1 MKHINSIQYLKL
13 YKKALDNSSTMLEFN
28 ENFFIYVLGTNY
40 QEREMHLYFT
50 ALCSSVKKKK
60 KK

>member
-40 QEREMHLYFT
+40 QEKLMLPYLE
-50 ALCSSVKKKK
+50 ALCYSMKKK
-60 KK
+60 

>member
-40 QEREMHLYFT
+40 QEKLILPYLET
-50 ALCSSVKKKK
+50 LCYSMKKK
-60 KK
+60 

>member
-28 ENFFIYVLGTNY
+28 EKFFIYVLGTNY
-40 QEREMHLYFT
+40 QEKLILPYLE
-50 ALCSSVKKKK
+50 ALCYSMKKK
-60 KK
+60 